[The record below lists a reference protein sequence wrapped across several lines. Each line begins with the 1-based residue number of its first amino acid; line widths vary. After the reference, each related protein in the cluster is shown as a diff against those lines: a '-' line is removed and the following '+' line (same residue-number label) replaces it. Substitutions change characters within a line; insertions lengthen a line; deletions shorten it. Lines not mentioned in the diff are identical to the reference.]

1 MTTMMDTAVEAEVG
15 LRVMMTMRMA
25 WVSMM
30 MTTMMSSAMMKS
42 HLTMMISVSSISQRS
57 SVESFGV

>member
-42 HLTMMISVSSISQRS
+42 HQTMMISVSSISQRS
-57 SVESFGV
+57 SIESCGV